1 MSSLADTWDELFEAA
16 PTALETELMG
26 NLARLVDPDDT
37 TFILCALVVRFL
49 NQSLLLDPGS
59 PVNIAGRLNGTLT
72 GLEARSRQLDK
83 QFKRLNEAC
92 ATMDF
97 WVSSLQEIVR
107 EAGSI
112 AKQRKIPP
120 PVLALDPHTGS
131 PLWKHTLA
139 PNALWSFGL
148 LALAGGV
155 VGTMAGMGLTLIL
168 I

>member
-26 NLARLVDPDDT
+26 NLARVVDPDDT

-72 GLEARSRQLDK
+72 ALEARSRQLDK
-83 QFKRLNEAC
+83 QFERLKEVAG
-92 ATMDF
+92 TMDF

-120 PVLALDPHTGS
+120 PVLALDPDTGS
-131 PLWKHTLA
+131 HYWKHTLA
-139 PNALWSFGL
+139 PNALRKFGL
-148 LALAGGV
+148 LAF
-155 VGTMAGMGLTLIL
+155 VGATFGAMTSSAIVSLMS
-168 I
+168 